1 MDNRRWLIFRQF
13 SKENK
18 LNVLRTIHQ
27 NKVAINDAKEE
38 ALYEAETQIF
48 RYVFGIDGPEESA
61 VDELGRPV
69 EES

>member
-1 MDNRRWLIFRQF
+1 MRFKKASGWTV
-13 SKENK
+13 
-18 LNVLRTIHQ
+18 LNQIVIHQ
-27 NKVAINDAKEE
+27 NKDAINDPKEE
-38 ALYEAETQIF
+38 ALYEVETQIF

>member
-1 MDNRRWLIFRQF
+1 MEQLSVQMDNRRWLIFRQF

-18 LNVLRTIHQ
+18 LRTIHQ

-48 RYVFGIDGPEESA
+48 RYVFGIDGPE
-61 VDELGRPV
+61 
-69 EES
+69 